1 MGRHLILV
9 GGGHAHLT
17 TIVKIRDFIHLGHR
31 VTLIGPSP
39 YHYYSGMGPG
49 ALGGF
54 YRPEEIRF
62 SIQEMGK
69 SRGAHFIKDRVIRI
83 DPKEQALILESGNTI
98 KYDVVSFNIGSGVP
112 WEVAPPSRDNILTVK
127 PVENLLTGK
136 HAILELLRKGKGG
149 ITVVGGGPAALEIA
163 GNIAKLVR
171 NHGGD
176 AHITLLAGNVFL
188 SRFPKRVRRL
198 AMRSLVSSGIDIIE
212 GSKVKKVKG
221 NEAILQDDRSF
232 GHHLCFIAVGIT
244 PPDVFVKSG
253 LPIGPDGGMLVN
265 AFLRCTEYPNIF
277 GGGDCISFQ
286 PRPLDKVGV
295 YAVRQNMVLY
305 RNLLSALENR
315 ELEKFNP
322 AGKYLLIFNLG
333 DGKAISFR
341 APFIFNG
348 RTSFILKNYIDR
360 KFMKR
365 FQIP

>member
-1 MGRHLILV
+1 MGKHLVLV

-17 TIVKIRDFIHLGHR
+17 TIVKIPDFIHHGHR

-62 SIQEMGK
+62 SIQEMAK
-69 SRGAHFIKDRVIRI
+69 SRGAHFVKDRVIRI
-83 DPKEQALILESGNTI
+83 DPKEQALTLESGNTI
-98 KYDVVSFNIGSGVP
+98 GYDVVSFNIGSGVP
-112 WEVAPPSRDNILTVK
+112 REIAPPSNENILTVK

-136 HAILELLRKGKGG
+136 RAILELLRKGKGK
-149 ITVVGGGPAALEIA
+149 ITIVGGGPAALEIA
-163 GNIAKLVR
+163 GNVAKLAGD
-171 NHGGD
+171 HGGD
-176 AHITLLAGNVFL
+176 AHITLLAGHVFL
-188 SRFPKRVRRL
+188 RRFPKRVRRL
-198 AMRSLVSSGIDIIE
+198 AMRSLVSRDIDIIE
-212 GSKVKKVKG
+212 GSKVKRIIG
-221 NEAILQDDRSF
+221 TEAVLRDDRSF

-244 PPDVFVKSG
+244 PPDIFIKSG
-253 LPIGPDGGMLVN
+253 LPVGPDGGMLVN
-265 AFLRCTEYPNIF
+265 KFLHCTDYPNIF

-305 RNLLSALENR
+305 RNLLSALEDR
-315 ELEKFNP
+315 ELETFQP
-322 AGKYLLIFNLG
+322 AVKYLLIFNLG

-348 RTSFILKNYIDR
+348 RSSFILKNYIDR

-365 FQIP
+365 FQVP